1 MLHQSGWPLGVSLP
15 RPPGIMPSGVYGGGL
30 LQRTQT
36 LAGPAPWGGSG
47 WHGPVAASLGH
58 LLEMLFN
65 ICPHEENTFL
75 LFVALFRDPPPSL
88 ASPISPS
95 VQLLS

>member
-1 MLHQSGWPLGVSLP
+1 MLHQCGWPLGVSLP

-30 LQRTQT
+30 LQHTQT
-36 LAGPAPWGGSG
+36 LAGPGL
-47 WHGPVAASLGH
+47 HGPVAASLGH
-58 LLEMLFN
+58 LLEMLFK

-75 LFVALFRDPPPSL
+75 LFVALFRSPPPSL

-95 VQLLS
+95 VQL